1 MEISTNSNLPFHVV
15 HKTNNSPRWGVA
27 STSISTPDVSG
38 FQRDVGVDDSIADL
52 GAVCEVDSRM
62 VLQRCRRRT
71 IDVVDVPTAPTT
83 R

>member
-1 MEISTNSNLPFHVV
+1 MEITTNSKLPFHVV
-15 HKTNNSPRWGVA
+15 HKTNNNPRWGVT

-52 GAVCEVDSRM
+52 GAVCEVDTRM

-71 IDVVDVPTAPTT
+71 LDVDDVRTAPAI